1 MVENLNEVFGFIGD
15 LGILGARSLKYLFT
29 GRFHLGLMV
38 IQMAKL
44 GVGAAPIVI
53 LVNGFVGAALSY
65 LMLHYLAQYGFV
77 SLTGG
82 LILLVFMDEIGP
94 LLVAIVGAGKIS
106 ATIASEIGSMK
117 ISEQIDALKALS
129 TDPDW
134 YLTLPRVAAVLLMIP
149 FLGALGIFSGY
160 LGGYIMGSARFDI
173 SWDQYGLMVSD
184 LVMWREFRISLIK
197 LLVFGL
203 VIALVGCRQ
212 GFNAKGGSEGVGR
225 TVTNAVT
232 FAILIIFALDLALI
246 PVLFE

>member
-1 MVENLNEVFGFIGD
+1 MVDVLNDIFGFLGD
-15 LGILGARSLKYLFT
+15 LGILAARSLRYLFT
-29 GRFHLGLMV
+29 GRFHPGLIV
-38 IQMAKL
+38 LQMARL
-44 GVGAAPIVI
+44 GVAAAPIVV
-53 LVNGFVGAALSY
+53 LVNGFVGAALAY
-65 LMLHYLAQYGFV
+65 LILHYLSEYGLV

-82 LILLVFMDEIGP
+82 LILMVFMDEIGP

-134 YLTLPRVAAVLLMIP
+134 YLTLPRVVAVLLMIP
-149 FLGALGIFSGY
+149 FLGAIGIFSGY
-160 LGGYIMGSARFDI
+160 YGGYIMANLRFEMT
-173 SWDQYGLMVSD
+173 WDQYGIMVQD
-184 LVMWREFRISLIK
+184 IIMWREFRIALIK

-203 VIALVGCRQ
+203 VISLVGCRQ
-212 GFNAKGGSEGVGR
+212 GFDARGGSEGVGR

-232 FAILIIFALDLALI
+232 YAILIIFALDLALI